1 VIVAQHVVVSPVSLA
16 RIDAFTSH
24 RDFGNSMQYFFR
36 GNTVN
41 LHQGRISVTCTA
53 CVGGSRG
60 DSGPL
65 VYELNRRQ
73 TCPRASK
80 LSLHSASSS
89 LSQHAHSKKKKL
101 LLLSQWSKS
110 PHSASSNTFAGRAIQ
125 AAPQNHTF
133 SSAHRVEQI
142 PLSRKSNFS
151 ARASASQGVS

>member
-1 VIVAQHVVVSPVSLA
+1 MTQHVVVSPASS
-16 RIDAFTSH
+16 RGIDAFTSH
-24 RDFGNSMQYFFR
+24 SDFGNAMQYFFR

-125 AAPQNHTF
+125 AAPQNRTF
-133 SSAHRVEQI
+133 SSAQGVEQT
-142 PLSRKSNFS
+142 PLSRKSVSS
-151 ARASASQGVS
+151 ACPCAPQEVL